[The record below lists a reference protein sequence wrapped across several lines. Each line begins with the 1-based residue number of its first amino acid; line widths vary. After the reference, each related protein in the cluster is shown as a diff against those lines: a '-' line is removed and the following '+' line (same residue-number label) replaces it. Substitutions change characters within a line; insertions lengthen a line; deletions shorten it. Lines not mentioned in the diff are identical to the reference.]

1 MTYNTW
7 LHELDGRVGLLCLER
22 FVALRCD
29 RAHYALGHY
38 CCRTARSQGTR
49 SRLTRNMRMQR
60 AMCTTGRHMR
70 ICGGKDLYNAFVS
83 LSSGTPLVLDR
94 SIVQVDSEFSAMLL
108 TIC

>member
-1 MTYNTW
+1 
-7 LHELDGRVGLLCLER
+7 
-22 FVALRCD
+22 
-29 RAHYALGHY
+29 
-38 CCRTARSQGTR
+38 
-49 SRLTRNMRMQR
+49 
-60 AMCTTGRHMR
+60 MR